1 MLLLSHF
8 SRVGLCVTPETAAHQ
23 ALSSLGFS
31 RQEHWSG
38 LPFPNQNDYLSNAF
52 DLTLFRKE
60 RISLGGFCQCT
71 YRLGSYNIISS
82 ERQSKDHKSKILF
95 VVLWTHIKY
104 KMDYNIEENL
114 FINDID
120 SLMFHRDKTF
130 RKSQSWQNN
139 FCILGIRET
148 I

>member
-1 MLLLSHF
+1 MAICMTRAWIICPITCRASWRFIL
-8 SRVGLCVTPETAAHQ
+8 
-23 ALSSLGFS
+23 
-31 RQEHWSG
+31 
-38 LPFPNQNDYLSNAF
+38 NQNDYLSNAF
-52 DLTLFRKE
+52 DLTLFGKE
-60 RISLGGFCQCT
+60 RITLGGFCQCT
-71 YRLGSYNIISS
+71 CRLGSYDIISS

-104 KMDYNIEENL
+104 KMDYNVEENV

-130 RKSQSWQNN
+130 RRSQSWKNN